1 MFKNNNNNTKVR
13 CEIYPVLALKTPE
26 RCQWCGSDVFI
37 VNYEHI
43 SYLLLMFLLSN
54 WACKFQEEKEA
65 CIGPYQTSMVVFF
78 SNIVK
83 TDDCFR
89 KIALLQMF
97 YRISVT
103 HLQH

>member
-13 CEIYPVLALKTPE
+13 CEIYPVLTLKIPE

-65 CIGPYQTSMVVFF
+65 CIGPYQTSMVVCFF
-78 SNIVK
+78 KYSLNWWPLSQNSSI
-83 TDDCFR
+83 TDV
-89 KIALLQMF
+89 L
-97 YRISVT
+97 
-103 HLQH
+103 